1 MTRLFQIVYICIERE
16 NVSEL
21 QSDID
26 SGSSLSKSVTLALDL
41 FRKMFMYPY
50 LHVISMFAH
59 NFLKIIFCRKLCY
72 ALLRGETDSR

>member
-1 MTRLFQIVYICIERE
+1 MYREGECIRTPVGYRFRFFLIEER
-16 NVSEL
+16 
-21 QSDID
+21 D
-26 SGSSLSKSVTLALDL
+26 SLDL

-50 LHVISMFAH
+50 LRVISMFAH